1 MQKCTTR
8 IILPTLL
15 SSLLSV
21 TLIPPVHA
29 LEQETKEYIAGGVGT
44 AALIGFVAA
53 VYHAGKY
60 TKALSEAQEEAPPEP
75 FDTISSGEEITPVST
90 GSSVG
95 LTQDERDDER
105 EVEKVRMREEKIQG
119 IAKKQGISLAATY
132 AFFLA
137 MLGSLSYLS
146 KSREVAESN
155 VYYEAKDLIDEIKST
170 MPKATGR
177 ILSSGDISSLKA
189 EADVLEATYLPPIN
203 SVVSR
208 LKKDTSRAGRHNL
221 REMKRFK
228 REFEEA
234 ISSMRKLSEEYQ
246 ESKAFTVI
254 KGVERVGKKTVI
266 LPGGEIQIVSQSGKA
281 IDPETEEERE
291 ARIKKVRHVWIEWEE
306 RQQSGYQGR
315 QIR

>member
-60 TKALSEAQEEAPPEP
+60 TKALSEAQEEAPPE
-75 FDTISSGEEITPVST
+75 
-90 GSSVG
+90 
-95 LTQDERDDER
+95 DEPDV
-105 EVEKVRMREEKIQG
+105 EVVRMREEKIQG

-146 KSREVAESN
+146 KSREVAESDI
-155 VYYEAKDLIDEIKST
+155 YYEAKDLIDEIKST